1 MNSSSMILVVLVV
14 LSISISVST
23 SVYVSISL
31 SNPQVLQARAVNQ
44 QVYVT
49 VAIDTAA
56 ESNIKAGR
64 QLWPSNEEMEKLST
78 ESRICLHL
86 DGRACSCV
94 QMNKTNPLSEAMLLA
109 TPGCMYEERGFWT
122 SVR

>member
-1 MNSSSMILVVLVV
+1 MVLVVLVV
-14 LSISISVST
+14 LYISTSFST
-23 SVYVSISL
+23 SVYISISL